1 MVVSGMVDAVIR
13 SARRPVTNGSHR
25 KNEPTM
31 AVIEAE
37 GLWKIFEGDPDRAR
51 TLARDEGLSKAEV
64 KERTGS
70 VIAVN
75 DASFEVREQEIFV
88 VMGLS
93 GSGKS
98 TLLRLVN
105 RLVEPTFGQVHIDGE
120 NVTDADADRL
130 RALRRSK
137 MSMVFQNFGLFP
149 HRSVLGNVEYGL
161 EISGVDTDDRR
172 DKARRTLELVG
183 LEGYEDS
190 RPSQLSGGMQQ
201 RVGLARALVNDP
213 EILLMDEAFSA
224 LDPLIRA
231 DMQNELLELQEQ
243 WDPACT
249 ILFITHDLD
258 EALKMGDR
266 IAIMKEGRI
275 AQIGTP
281 TEILTDP
288 ADDYVRSFVQNVDR
302 TKVIPARTVMRDLSE
317 AEEKEGA
324 AEWTSVSPHT
334 PLAKLLPVI
343 LDTDDPIGVR
353 TSDGQLV
360 GVVSRDAVMREVVQ
374 NAGENGERNETP
386 SSKEEGQA
394 KPA

>member
-1 MVVSGMVDAVIR
+1 
-13 SARRPVTNGSHR
+13 
-25 KNEPTM
+25 M
-31 AVIEAE
+31 AVIEVEA
-37 GLWKIFEGDPDRAR
+37 LWKIFGGDPETAR
-51 TLARDEGLSKAEV
+51 TLSKEEGCSKAEV

-75 DASFEVREQEIFV
+75 DATFRVQEQEVFV

-98 TLLRLVN
+98 TLLRCVN
-105 RLVEPTFGQVHIDGE
+105 RLIEPTFGQVRVGGDD
-120 NVTDADADRL
+120 VTAYDDEQL
-130 RALRRSK
+130 RQLRRTK

-161 EISGVDTDDRR
+161 EVSGVDPEERQE
-172 DKARRTLELVG
+172 KARRTLDLVG

-190 RPSQLSGGMQQ
+190 NPGELSGGMQQ

-224 LDPLIRA
+224 LDPLIREE
-231 DMQNELLELQEQ
+231 MQNELLDLQEQ

-266 IAIMKEGRI
+266 IAIMKDGRI

-281 TEILTDP
+281 TEILTNP
-288 ADDYVRSFVQNVDR
+288 ADDYVESFVRNVDR
-302 TKVIPARTVMRDLSE
+302 TKVISVQTVMRELRDGEREQIDDGS
-317 AEEKEGA
+317 A
-324 AEWTSVSPHT
+324 SVSPHT
-334 PLAKLLPVI
+334 SIAEVLPRV
-343 LDTDDPIGVR
+343 LESEGPVAVRDSGGV
-353 TSDGQLV
+353 LK
-360 GVVSRDAVMREVVQ
+360 GVVSRKGVMEEVTRNANNVSKTREAARHED
-374 NAGENGERNETP
+374 NT
-386 SSKEEGQA
+386 
-394 KPA
+394 

>member
-1 MVVSGMVDAVIR
+1 
-13 SARRPVTNGSHR
+13 
-25 KNEPTM
+25 
-31 AVIEAE
+31 
-37 GLWKIFEGDPDRAR
+37 
-51 TLARDEGLSKAEV
+51 V
-64 KERTGS
+64 KEQ
-70 VIAVN
+70 
-75 DASFEVREQEIFV
+75 EVFV

-98 TLLRLVN
+98 TLLRCVN
-105 RLVEPTFGQVHIDGE
+105 RLIEPTFGHVRVDGDD
-120 NVTDADADRL
+120 VTAYDNDGL
-130 RALRRSK
+130 RQLRRTK

-161 EISGVDTDDRR
+161 EVSGVDQKERQ

-190 RPSQLSGGMQQ
+190 NPGELSGGMQQ

-224 LDPLIRA
+224 LDPLIREE
-231 DMQNELLELQEQ
+231 MQNELLDLQEQ

-288 ADDYVRSFVQNVDR
+288 ADDYVESFVQNVDR
-302 TKVIPARTVMRDLSE
+302 TKVIPVRTVMRDLRE
-317 AEEKEGA
+317 GEEEPVDDGSA
-324 AEWTSVSPHT
+324 AVSPHT
-334 PLAKLLPVI
+334 SIAEVLPRV
-343 LDTDDPIGVR
+343 LESEGPVAVRDSGGV
-353 TSDGQLV
+353 LK
-360 GVVSRDAVMREVVQ
+360 GVVSRKGVMEEITRNASNVSKTRE
-374 NAGENGERNETP
+374 AARHENDME
-386 SSKEEGQA
+386 A
-394 KPA
+394 A